1 MTRRA
6 FIWVTHLLGS
16 GHLRRAAAL
25 ARAVAARGFEVRLVS
40 GGREVDHLALAGVE
54 FVQLPPVASADG
66 GFRSL
71 VDASGAPLDAEFCE
85 SRARQ
90 LVDCLRQHAPRIVIF
105 ETYPFGRRQLEFEL
119 KPLLAAV
126 RAMRPRPVLISSIRD
141 ILQARSPQSAGR
153 MVAAARADFARV
165 IVHAD
170 PTLVRLE
177 DSLPEASAIADL
189 VSYTGFIAE
198 TAPPPAISG
207 PGAEIVVS
215 TGGGA
220 VGERLLR
227 TALEAR
233 ALSTLADVPWRLLA
247 GRDLPEKEWTAL
259 RARAREGVSVE
270 RARADFRNLLA
281 RCLLSVSQAGYN
293 TVMDVLLAG
302 APAVLVPYA
311 GDGQTEQTLRAT
323 RLAAL
328 GRAEIVREA
337 ELSAP
342 ALARA
347 IDRASRGARWPNA
360 GFNMDGAAQGARMI
374 EDLAKPLGSES

>member
-40 GGREVDHLALAGVE
+40 GGQAVDHLALAGVE
-54 FVQLPPVASADG
+54 FVQLPPVASADE

-71 VDASGAPLDAEFCE
+71 VDVSGAPLDAEFRE
-85 SRARQ
+85 NRTRQ
-90 LVDCLRQHAPRIVIF
+90 LVDCLREHAPQIVIF

-119 KPLLAAV
+119 KPLLAAA

-141 ILQARSPQSAGR
+141 ILQARSPQLAGR
-153 MVAAARADFARV
+153 MVAAARAHFARV
-165 IVHAD
+165 MVHAD
-170 PTLVRLE
+170 PALVRLE

-189 VSYTGFIAE
+189 VCYTGFIAE

-207 PGAEIVVS
+207 PGSEIVVS

-220 VGERLLR
+220 VGARLLR

-233 ALSTLADVPWRLLA
+233 ALSTLGDAPWRLLA
-247 GRDLPEKEWTAL
+247 GRDLPDEEYSAL
-259 RARAREGVSVE
+259 RACAPEGVSVE
-270 RARADFRNLLA
+270 RARADFRSLLA
-281 RCLLSVSQAGYN
+281 QCRLSVSQAGYN

-311 GDGQTEQTLRAT
+311 GDGQTEQPLRAT

-328 GRAEIVREA
+328 GRAEIVREN

-347 IDRASRGARWPNA
+347 IDRASRMARWPSA
-360 GFNMDGAAQGARMI
+360 GFNMDGAAQGARLI
-374 EDLAKPLGSES
+374 EDLAGPFGSES